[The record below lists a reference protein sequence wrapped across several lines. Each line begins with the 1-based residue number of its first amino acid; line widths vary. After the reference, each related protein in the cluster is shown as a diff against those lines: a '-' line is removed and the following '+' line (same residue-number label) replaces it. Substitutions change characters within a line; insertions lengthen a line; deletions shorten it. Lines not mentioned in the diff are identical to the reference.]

1 MGDEG
6 QRARDEQRAGGT
18 LEQPEDDQPLERR
31 RQAAQRGRDREP
43 GQADGVDAPPAV
55 VVGQGA
61 GQDEQGGED
70 REVAADDV
78 GLAFEDADERPGQ
91 LLADVLERRR

>member
-1 MGDEG
+1 MR
-6 QRARDEQRAGGT
+6 RAPAAPWARRKT
-18 LEQPEDDQPLERR
+18 TSHSRRR
-31 RQAAQRGRDREP
+31 RQAAQGGGRREP

-61 GQDEQGGED
+61 GQDEQRGED

-78 GLAFEDADERPGQ
+78 GLALEDADERPGQ